1 MEITEVNVRLLDS
14 RNDKLR
20 AFCSITI
27 DNAFVVRD
35 LKVIDGTKGFFV
47 AMPSRKI
54 TCRCIKCRTKNFVK
68 SNFCNE
74 CGTKMAH
81 TVVPDK
87 DGHPK
92 IYADI
97 AHPINTPCRDMI
109 QDKVLIAYKSERE
122 KSKKVSYPPSG
133 RGVVSDVDVDMDGN
147 ITD

>member
-1 MEITEVNVRLLDS
+1 MEISEVNIRLLDS

-35 LKVIDGTKGFFV
+35 LKVIDGAKGIFV

-74 CGTKMAH
+74 CGTKMVHAI
-81 TVVPDK
+81 VPDK
-87 DGHPK
+87 TGRPK

-97 AHPINTPCRDMI
+97 AHPINSQCRNMI
-109 QDKVLIAYKSERE
+109 QDKVLAAFHAE
-122 KSKKVSYPPSG
+122 KQNSKKEGYKPPVGAVSH
-133 RGVVSDVDVDMDGN
+133 DDIED
-147 ITD
+147 

>member
-1 MEITEVNVRLLDS
+1 MEISEVSIRLLHS

-35 LKVIDGTKGFFV
+35 LKVIDGSKGIFV

-54 TCRCIKCRTKNFVK
+54 TCRCLKCRTKNFVK

-74 CGTKMAH
+74 CGTKTANI
-81 TVVPDK
+81 TALDK
-87 DGHPK
+87 NGRPK

-97 AHPINTPCRDMI
+97 AHPINTQCRDMI
-109 QDKVLIAYKSERE
+109 QDKVLAAYKAEQE
-122 KSKKVSYPPSG
+122 NSKKEGYKPAVGATAPD
-133 RGVVSDVDVDMDGN
+133 DVDE
-147 ITD
+147 